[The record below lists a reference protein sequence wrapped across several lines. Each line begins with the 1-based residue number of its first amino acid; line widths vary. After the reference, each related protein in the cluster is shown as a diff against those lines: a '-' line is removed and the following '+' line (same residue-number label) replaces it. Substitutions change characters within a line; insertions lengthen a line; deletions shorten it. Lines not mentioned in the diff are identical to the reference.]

1 MDNPTHPH
9 EMIARKLRSAP
20 NGYHVECGHIRDG
33 GILENPG
40 IFAGNYGLQSRGFR
54 CGGLATPTLVH
65 ATFHLNLRTDID
77 IGQ

>member
-40 IFAGNYGLQSRGFR
+40 TFAGNYDL
-54 CGGLATPTLVH
+54 
-65 ATFHLNLRTDID
+65 
-77 IGQ
+77 